1 MSTTRLRE
9 RRGAT
14 GLPGPAR
21 PRSARARSARH
32 GFLLLGGVQMTLI
45 FTLASLAVPLPRIGA
60 EFRLDRA
67 ELILLSAAYGLTF
80 AGLLLLGGRLA
91 DRSGGRRVLT
101 AGLLVF
107 GAASALAPLAPG
119 YGTLL
124 AARFGQG
131 AGAALVA
138 PAAMALLR
146 ALYPEPAA
154 YGRAMATWG
163 GLSVLGATA
172 GNLLS
177 GVVAAATSWRGT
189 FAVPIAVTA
198 TALLLAPRLL
208 PPTPTPG
215 QAPTTAPGA
224 GETTTT
230 PGTDPALTATGPAP
244 GEPTTASGTTP
255 GKPTTAPSPTPDA
268 PTTGPAP
275 SPTPDAP
282 TTGPAPSPTPGR
294 STIPPGARRALD
306 LPGALLATA
315 GITLASYGLVLTDAH
330 PWASAPVLVPL
341 LAGLVLLAAFGAVE
355 RRTADPLLPPGFLRD
370 GRRALG
376 LAAIGLTAAGTATV
390 FVLLSLALQQQ
401 RGWSALL
408 TSAAFVPFAAA
419 LLGSGRLAGPL
430 IGRYGPGRVAA
441 AGLGTAAAGL
451 GLLAATG
458 FDTSVPYA
466 YGLLPGLVLLPA
478 GGALSFAGAAV
489 LATDGVPAHHT
500 GLAGG
505 VLNTAMELGPTVLF
519 AALLTLGGDAVSL
532 AAAAVLFTALAS
544 ATALTTRIH

>member
-1 MSTTRLRE
+1 MSTTKARE
-9 RRGAT
+9 AREVREPQEAREVREARGT
-14 GLPGPAR
+14 G
-21 PRSARARSARH
+21 ARH
-32 GFLLLGGVQMTLI
+32 GFLLLGAVQTTLV

-67 ELILLSAAYGLTF
+67 QLILLSAAYGLTF

-91 DRSGGRRVLT
+91 DRSGGRRALT

-131 AGAALVA
+131 VGAALVA
-138 PAAMALLR
+138 PAAMAVLR
-146 ALYPEPAA
+146 ALYPEPVAH
-154 YGRAMATWG
+154 GRAMATWG

-177 GVVAAATSWRGT
+177 GVIAAAASWRGT
-189 FAVPIAVTA
+189 FAVPLAVTA
-198 TALLLAPRLL
+198 TALFLAPRLL
-208 PPTPTPG
+208 P
-215 QAPTTAPGA
+215 
-224 GETTTT
+224 
-230 PGTDPALTATGPAP
+230 GPAP
-244 GEPTTASGTTP
+244 AS
-255 GKPTTAPSPTPDA
+255 
-268 PTTGPAP
+268 
-275 SPTPDAP
+275 
-282 TTGPAPSPTPGR
+282 
-294 STIPPGARRALD
+294 GARRPLD

-315 GITLASYGLVLTDAH
+315 GITLAGYGLVLTEAR
-330 PWASAPVLVPL
+330 PWGSAPVLLPL
-341 LAGLVLLAAFGAVE
+341 LAGSVLLAAFGAVE
-355 RRTADPLLPPGFLRD
+355 RRAADPLLPPGFLRD

-390 FVLLSLALQQQ
+390 FVLLSLALQQ
-401 RGWSALL
+401 RRDWSALL
-408 TSAAFVPFAAA
+408 TSAAFVPFAVA
-419 LLGSGRLAGPL
+419 LLASGRLAGPL
-430 IGRYGPGRVAA
+430 IGRYGPWRVTA

-458 FDTSVPYA
+458 FDTSAPYA
-466 YGLLPGLVLLPA
+466 YGLLPGLLLLPA

-489 LATDGVPAHHT
+489 LATDGVPAHRA

-532 AAAAVLFTALAS
+532 AAAAVLFTVLAA
-544 ATALTTRIH
+544 ATLLHQKG

>member
-1 MSTTRLRE
+1 MATTRS
-9 RRGAT
+9 RRPDAVRT
-14 GLPGPAR
+14 
-21 PRSARARSARH
+21 RH
-32 GFLLLGGVQMTLI
+32 GFLLLGAVQTTLVL
-45 FTLASLAVPLPRIGA
+45 TLASLAVPLPRIGA

-67 ELILLSAAYGLTF
+67 QLILLSAAYGLTF
-80 AGLLLLGGRLA
+80 AGLLLLGGRIA
-91 DRSGGRRVLT
+91 DRSGGRRPLT
-101 AGLLVF
+101 AGLVVF
-107 GAASALAPLAPG
+107 GAASVLAPLAPG

-131 AGAALVA
+131 VGAALVA
-138 PAAMALLR
+138 PAAMAVLR

-177 GVVAAATSWRGT
+177 GVVAAAASWRGT

-198 TALLLAPRLL
+198 AALSLAPRLL
-208 PPTPTPG
+208 P
-215 QAPTTAPGA
+215 
-224 GETTTT
+224 E
-230 PGTDPALTATGPAP
+230 PAP
-244 GEPTTASGTTP
+244 ASG
-255 GKPTTAPSPTPDA
+255 S
-268 PTTGPAP
+268 
-275 SPTPDAP
+275 
-282 TTGPAPSPTPGR
+282 
-294 STIPPGARRALD
+294 RRPLD

-315 GITLASYGLVLTDAH
+315 GVTLASYGLVLTDAH
-330 PWASAPVLVPL
+330 PWGSAPVLLPL

-355 RRTADPLLPPGFLRD
+355 RRAADPLLPPDFLRD

-390 FVLLSLALQQQ
+390 FVLLSLALQQG
-401 RGWSALL
+401 RGWSAPL
-408 TSAAFVPFAAA
+408 TSAAFVPFAVA

-430 IGRYGPGRVAA
+430 IGRYGPGRVTA

-458 FDTSVPYA
+458 SDTSVPYA
-466 YGLLPGLVLLPA
+466 YGLLPGLLLLPA
-478 GGALSFAGAAV
+478 GAALSFAGAAV
-489 LATDGVPAHHT
+489 LATEGVPAHRA

-532 AAAAVLFTALAS
+532 AAAAVLFTVLAAAL
-544 ATALTTRIH
+544 LHQKG

>member
-1 MSTTRLRE
+1 MSMTKAGPRE
-9 RRGAT
+9 AT
-14 GLPGPAR
+14 AHR
-21 PRSARARSARH
+21 
-32 GFLLLGGVQMTLI
+32 GFLLLGAVQMTLI

-107 GAASALAPLAPG
+107 GAASAVAPLAPG

-131 AGAALVA
+131 VGAALVA
-138 PAAMALLR
+138 PAAMAVLR
-146 ALYPEPAA
+146 ALHPEPAA

-177 GVVAAATSWRGT
+177 GVVVAATSWRAT
-189 FAVPIAVTA
+189 FAVPLAVTA
-198 TALLLAPRLL
+198 AALLLAPRLL
-208 PPTPTPG
+208 PTTEPAAG
-215 QAPTTAPGA
+215 GTAPA
-224 GETTTT
+224 
-230 PGTDPALTATGPAP
+230 
-244 GEPTTASGTTP
+244 
-255 GKPTTAPSPTPDA
+255 
-268 PTTGPAP
+268 
-275 SPTPDAP
+275 
-282 TTGPAPSPTPGR
+282 
-294 STIPPGARRALD
+294 PGARRALD

-330 PWASAPVLVPL
+330 PWGSAPVLVPL

-355 RRTADPLLPPGFLRD
+355 RRTADPLLPPDFLRD
-370 GRRALG
+370 GRRVLG

-390 FVLLSLALQQQ
+390 FVLLSLALQQR

-408 TSAAFVPFAAA
+408 TSGAFVPFAVA

-430 IGRYGPGRVAA
+430 IGRYGPGRVTA

-451 GLLAATG
+451 ALLAATG
-458 FDTSVPYA
+458 FDTSAPYA

-489 LATDGVPAHHT
+489 LATDGVPAHRA

-532 AAAAVLFTALAS
+532 AAAAVLFTVLAAAS
-544 ATALTTRIH
+544 IRTH

>member
-1 MSTTRLRE
+1 MRATRKTTATAARE
-9 RRGAT
+9 HDGAT
-14 GLPGPAR
+14 GHDRPGTR
-21 PRSARARSARH
+21 TRG

-67 ELILLSAAYGLTF
+67 DLILLSAAYGLTF

-91 DRSGGRRVLT
+91 DRFGGRRTLT

-107 GAASALAPLAPG
+107 GTASALAPLAPG
-119 YGTLL
+119 YEALL

-131 AGAALVA
+131 VGAALVA
-138 PAAMALLR
+138 PAAMAVLR
-146 ALYPEPAA
+146 ALFPAPAA

-177 GVVAAATSWRGT
+177 GVIAAASSWRGT
-189 FAVPIAVTA
+189 FAVPVAVA
-198 TALLLAPRLL
+198 LAALLLAPRLL
-208 PPTPTPG
+208 PATP
-215 QAPTTAPGA
+215 
-224 GETTTT
+224 
-230 PGTDPALTATGPAP
+230 PGTD
-244 GEPTTASGTTP
+244 
-255 GKPTTAPSPTPDA
+255 
-268 PTTGPAP
+268 
-275 SPTPDAP
+275 
-282 TTGPAPSPTPGR
+282 
-294 STIPPGARRALD
+294 RALD

-315 GITLASYGLVLTDAH
+315 GITLASFGLVLTDAH
-330 PWASAPVLVPL
+330 SWGSAPVLVPL
-341 LAGLVLLAAFGAVE
+341 LTGLALLAAFAVVE
-355 RRTADPLLPPGFLRD
+355 RRTADPLLPPDFLRD

-390 FVLLSLALQQQ
+390 FILLSLALQEG

-408 TSAAFVPFAAA
+408 TSAAFVPFAVA
-419 LLGSGRLAGPL
+419 LLGAGRLAGPL
-430 IGRYGPGRVAA
+430 IGRYGPGRVTG

-458 FDTSVPYA
+458 FDGSVPYA
-466 YGLLPGLVLLPA
+466 YGLLPGLLLLPA

-489 LATDGVPAHHT
+489 LATEGVPAHRA

-532 AAAAVLFTALAS
+532 AAAAVLFTALA
-544 ATALTTRIH
+544 ATTIRTK